1 MVIKMELQKHEVSV
15 ENKNGDKLTVSAVH
29 YAQNK
34 GKLKLLDDNGWKDKM
49 DTLNLND
56 KSSNEP
62 SDTKNKA
69 GDHKGNSDMTEAEML
84 AMKEKEDKKEK

>member
-1 MVIKMELQKHEVSV
+1 MSELQEHEVSV
-15 ENKNGDKLTVSAVH
+15 ENKNGAKLTVSARH

-56 KSSNEP
+56 KSATNPE
-62 SDTKNKA
+62 DTKIKA
-69 GDHKGNSDMTEAEML
+69 KDHKGNANMTEAETL
-84 AMKEKEDKKEK
+84 KQAEDDKKKK